1 MKNFII
7 LIVAALVSVLT
18 GCASVPMASM
28 DQDAQAKG
36 FTSLPDKAN
45 LYIFRDETMGAALP
59 LTVSV
64 NSKTLGQTASMTYFR
79 LNLAPGKSTISS
91 LAEDVST
98 LNVDLS
104 AGSTCFVW
112 QEIKMGMFSARSKLQ
127 QVDETRGKAGVMR
140 SKMIASAIQ
149 DSEFSTA
156 ISDLSEQ
163 KATNIALSTTQKIR
177 DLQSLKN
184 EGVITNDEFEQ
195 KKKILLDNL

>member
-79 LNLAPGKSTISS
+79 LNLAPGKYTISS